1 MSDSVHSQ
9 NPSQTKTF
17 SLAGGIT
24 MEVVCH
30 GKQKATDIHM
40 VIQLE
45 FKFPNDPSVYKVGK
59 CICDEKQRVV
69 LECVT
74 MALITARK
82 NNVFFQVTDTM
93 MPRLKVP

>member
-17 SLAGGIT
+17 SLIS
-24 MEVVCH
+24 MEVVGH

-45 FKFPNDPSVYKVGK
+45 FKFPNDPCVYKVGK
-59 CICDEKQRVV
+59 
-69 LECVT
+69 
-74 MALITARK
+74 
-82 NNVFFQVTDTM
+82 
-93 MPRLKVP
+93 

>member
-17 SLAGGIT
+17 LLAGRIS
-24 MEVVCH
+24 MEVVVGH

-59 CICDEKQRVV
+59 
-69 LECVT
+69 
-74 MALITARK
+74 
-82 NNVFFQVTDTM
+82 
-93 MPRLKVP
+93 